1 MATRRNTLTVTDN
14 RTGHT
19 IDVPIVDNAVRAGHF
34 AKLLPPADR
43 RRRPDLENAMADADA
58 DDAPTPVGL
67 RVLDRGLANTAVV
80 ASAVSHVDGARGVLT
95 YRGYRVEDLVRRCS
109 FLDVAHL
116 LILGEL
122 PDGHRRRHWRTRVMR
137 HTFVHEDMLRMMTNF
152 RYDAHPMGMLMSSVA
167 ALSTYYPEAN
177 PALEGA
183 AVLRLQPNVRHKQ
196 TLRLLGKVPTL
207 AAMAYRRRQGR
218 PYNYP
223 VPGGELGYVANFMQM
238 LNRIGDYSNSNY
250 KADTNTRRLI
260 EALFILHAA
269 PGGLDSSTAAVRHL
283 ASADADPYTAIAG
296 GMGCLFGPTHGGE
309 AAAVARM
316 LEHVVRIGVKPFVAN
331 VKAGK
336 VVPAG
341 FGHAVFKEFD
351 PRARILRGVLDWD
364 GKSGR
369 EIEAQS
375 GPTGKKEVMKAGV
388 ALLRVAG
395 SDPFFRANR
404 LFPNLNFY
412 TGLIFTIM
420 SIPNDMF
427 VVLEAIPRTCGWL
440 AHYVESVNDRQR
452 RLVSP
457 QQIYVGSPVRQVS
470 RKRRG
475 AGGDPSLRSKM

>member
-1 MATRRNTLTVTDN
+1 MMATRSTLTVTDN

-19 IDVPIVDNAVRAGHF
+19 IEVPIVDNAVRATHF

-43 RRRPDLENAMADADA
+43 RRRRALENAMADGEGEGATTA
-58 DDAPTPVGL
+58 GTPVGL
-67 RVLDRGLANTAVV
+67 RLLDRGLANTAVV
-80 ASAVSHVDGARGVLT
+80 ASAVSRVDGARGVLT
-95 YRGYRVEDLVRRCS
+95 YRGYRVEDLVNRCS

-137 HTFVHEDMLRMMTNF
+137 HTFVHEDCQRMMTNF

-167 ALSTYYPEAN
+167 ALSTFYPEAN

-183 AVLRLQPNVRHKQ
+183 DVLRTRPSVRHKQ

-223 VPGGELGYVANFMQM
+223 VPGGELGYVENFLQM
-238 LNRIGDYSNSNY
+238 LNRIGDFSSANY
-250 KADTNTRRLI
+250 KADPNTRKLI

-283 ASADADPYTAIAG
+283 ASADADPYTAVAG
-296 GMGCLFGPTHGGE
+296 GLGCLFGPTHGGE

-316 LEHVVRIGVKPFVAN
+316 LDFIKTADRVKQFVAN

-341 FGHAVFKEFD
+341 FGHAVFAEFD
-351 PRARILRGVLDWD
+351 PRARVLRGVLDW
-364 GKSGR
+364 GKNAA

-375 GPTGKKEVMKAGV
+375 GHTGKSDTWKVAK
-388 ALLRVAG
+388 ALLRVAA
-395 SDPFFRANR
+395 SDPFFKANR
-404 LFPNLNFY
+404 LFPNLSFF
-412 TGLIFTIM
+412 TGLIFHIM
-420 SIPNDMF
+420 NIPTDMF
-427 VVLEAIPRTCGWL
+427 VVLEAIPRTVGWL
-440 AHYVESVNDRQR
+440 AHYVEAVNDRQR
-452 RLVSP
+452 RLVTP
-457 QQIYVGSPVRQVS
+457 QQIYVGSGM
-470 RKRRG
+470 RKVG
-475 AGGDPSLRSKM
+475 KGGGQLHSKM